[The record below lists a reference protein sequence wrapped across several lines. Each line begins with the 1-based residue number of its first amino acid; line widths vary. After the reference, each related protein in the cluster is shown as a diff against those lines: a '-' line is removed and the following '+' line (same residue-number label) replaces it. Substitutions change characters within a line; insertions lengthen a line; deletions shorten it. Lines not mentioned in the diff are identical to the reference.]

1 MVAEQGKLS
10 TRFGFIKDLIV
21 ESSFCATED
30 NAKYVLRQHVEK
42 ALDQRIYR
50 SGLVS
55 DRIQESRLKGH
66 VMVDLEGERVGQV
79 NGLDVYQ
86 MGDVSFGKPSR
97 ITARTYVGQQGV
109 VNIEREARLSGNT
122 HDKGV
127 LILGGYLGANFA
139 QEFPLSVAVSI
150 VRRRRWRLRILHRV
164 IRNPVQSFWLA
175 D

>member
-1 MVAEQGKLS
+1 
-10 TRFGFIKDLIV
+10 
-21 ESSFCATED
+21 
-30 NAKYVLRQHVEK
+30 
-42 ALDQRIYR
+42 
-50 SGLVS
+50 
-55 DRIQESRLKGH
+55 
-66 VMVDLEGERVGQV
+66 
-79 NGLDVYQ
+79 